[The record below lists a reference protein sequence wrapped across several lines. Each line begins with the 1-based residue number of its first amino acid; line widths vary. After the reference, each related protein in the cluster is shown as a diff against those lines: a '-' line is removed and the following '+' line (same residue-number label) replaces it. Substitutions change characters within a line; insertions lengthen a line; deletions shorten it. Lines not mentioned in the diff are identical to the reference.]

1 MTFLILFPGW
11 KPDRVQRAC
20 IKERSEE
27 KVMQILIP
35 PITNYVSGA
44 VSE

>member
-11 KPDRVQRAC
+11 KPDSVC

-35 PITNYVSGA
+35 LITNYVSGA